1 MKAAFT
7 GIDRKKLAEAVGSAT
22 GQDVKYLSVPTF
34 AYKTGDYTIG
44 RDSSLTGPDSQNL
57 LTELHDMGFDP
68 EKVTMEEGTAEL
80 TDLLNDKAAEMP
92 EPDTPAEGNEEQIEQ
107 EVSNAGD
114 IPPISNVRIT
124 VPRDKLTDDQ
134 LENLKKIIEAKGSL
148 IRKSLGTENLDIEVT
163 DEEITFPWLNS
174 PRTAEEA
181 NACTVFVG
189 KLIEFAHTHQRVTAK
204 PKEEE
209 NEKYAFR
216 CFLLRLGMVGSDYK
230 VTRKVLLK
238 NLPGNGAFKSGHK
251 KEELENE

>member
-7 GIDRKKLAEAVGSAT
+7 GIDRKKLAEAVGSVT
-22 GQDVKYLSVPTF
+22 GQEVKYLSVPTF
-34 AYKTGDYTIG
+34 AYKAGDYTIG

-68 EKVTMEEGTAEL
+68 EGVTMEEAENESEETAE
-80 TDLLNDKAAEMP
+80 NEAAESAGS
-92 EPDTPAEGNEEQIEQ
+92 DTPE
-107 EVSNAGD
+107 SNGE

-148 IRKSLGTENLDIEVT
+148 IKKSLGTEKLDIEVT
-163 DEEITFPWLNS
+163 DEEITFPWLSS

-189 KLIEFAHTHQRVTAK
+189 KLIEFAQTHQRVTAK

-230 VTRKVLLK
+230 VTRKALLK